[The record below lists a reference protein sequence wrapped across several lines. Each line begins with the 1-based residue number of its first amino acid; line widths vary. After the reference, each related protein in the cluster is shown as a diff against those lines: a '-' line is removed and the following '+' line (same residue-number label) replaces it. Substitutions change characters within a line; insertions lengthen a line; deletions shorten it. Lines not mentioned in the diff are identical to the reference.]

1 MCTLSHTEEQIR
13 TRLNEEQAICVTVP
27 TRKLGAFCNANGIV
41 ARFLAME
48 KTPTISY
55 KMPRYFF
62 SLESSSATILDEEG
76 EELRDDSAAHEAAL
90 QTALELGNWDRMNH
104 ATVVVKAE
112 DGRVVTE
119 VPLKPLLN

>member
-1 MCTLSHTEEQIR
+1 
-13 TRLNEEQAICVTVP
+13 
-27 TRKLGAFCNANGIV
+27 
-41 ARFLAME
+41 
-48 KTPTISY
+48 
-55 KMPRYFF
+55 MPRYFF
-62 SLESSSATILDEEG
+62 SLESSSETIFDEEG
-76 EELRDDSAAHEAAL
+76 EELRDDAAAHEAAL